1 MSLWKSNDTTTVK
14 VNKRYQSNG
23 TTQKQI
29 KKKYKSNGASLELV
43 YSADLQILNGN
54 VYAPETGGFGFN
66 QGAKPSSLE
75 KTGLRIYPIGG
86 FFTNNKIDFTPYKTL
101 EFDVYCAKGGEGGGG
116 LSTYVGYANEKTSAY
131 SSGWVVTVLNKTV
144 RYKITMDIENVNEPK
159 YIIGRCSNYNDQPL
173 YVYSITLY

>member
-1 MSLWKSNDTTTVK
+1 MPLIVKNMQVKKLYQQSPTVK
-14 VNKRYQSNG
+14 TQVKKAYVMNKG
-23 TTQKQI
+23 LKQ
-29 KKKYKSNGASLELV
+29 LV

-66 QGAKPSSLE
+66 QGAKPSTLE
-75 KTGLRIYPIGG
+75 PTGLRIYPVGG

-131 SSGWVVTVLNKTV
+131 SSGWVVTVLNKAV

>member
-1 MSLWKSNDTTTVK
+1 MSYNKSDGAIIKKVK
-14 VNKRYQSNG
+14 KIYKSDGAV
-23 TTQKQI
+23 QKQV
-29 KKKYKSNGASLELV
+29 KKLYKSDGSVLKLV